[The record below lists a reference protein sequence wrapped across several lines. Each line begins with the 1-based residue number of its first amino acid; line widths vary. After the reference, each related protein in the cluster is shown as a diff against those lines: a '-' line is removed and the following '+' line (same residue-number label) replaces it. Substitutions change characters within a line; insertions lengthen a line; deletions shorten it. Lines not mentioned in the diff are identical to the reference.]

1 MSRVLKNLNN
11 CITQNYIENVHYGV
25 DLVGEGHRIDE
36 IVAHDDGI
44 IIICQTGMVNN
55 KGSRGN
61 ASYGNCLKIKHDK
74 GYYTLYAHLDK
85 VYVGLNERV
94 KKGQVIGLMGNTGNS
109 YGAHLHFEVYDKNNK
124 RLNPEPFIDSDYSEK
139 SYQTGLYK
147 VTAVPWL
154 NVRVNPCTNCA
165 YKRHNELTENARYQN
180 RNRGNENCDGLLPGV
195 YVTVSEIRNGNWG
208 KIPSGWICLDYCERA

>member
-36 IVAHDDGI
+36 IIAHEDGVVV
-44 IIICQTGMVNN
+44 ICQTGMKND

-74 GYYTLYAHLDK
+74 GYFTLYAHLDK

-94 KKGQVIGLMGNTGNS
+94 KKGQVIGRM
-109 YGAHLHFEVYDKNNK
+109 
-124 RLNPEPFIDSDYSEK
+124 R
-139 SYQTGLYK
+139 
-147 VTAVPWL
+147 
-154 NVRVNPCTNCA
+154 
-165 YKRHNELTENARYQN
+165 
-180 RNRGNENCDGLLPGV
+180 
-195 YVTVSEIRNGNWG
+195 
-208 KIPSGWICLDYCERA
+208 